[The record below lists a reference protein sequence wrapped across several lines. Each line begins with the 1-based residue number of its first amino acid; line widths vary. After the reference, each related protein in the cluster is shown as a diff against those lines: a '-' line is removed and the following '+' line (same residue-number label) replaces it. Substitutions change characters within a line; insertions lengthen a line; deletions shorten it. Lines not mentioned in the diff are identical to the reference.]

1 MNQLDPTIIRRQIEN
16 LKVSFPDLAGDDES
30 WQVSLESET
39 DLSELLTNII
49 RKIDDSKAL
58 VIGTKDRFEE
68 LEQRK
73 ARFEHRIDALRQ
85 LAFKLMQSAEV
96 TKLELPEATL
106 SLRNG
111 AQQLV
116 GEADAASLPDDLCKV
131 SRSIDRTKVKEA
143 LKAGKDVPGFSLSN
157 AAPSLSIRVK

>member
-1 MNQLDPTIIRRQIEN
+1 MELNPNAIRQQIEN
-16 LKVSFPDLAGDDES
+16 LKVSFPDLIEDDES
-30 WQVSLESET
+30 WQMSLESET
-39 DLSELLTNII
+39 DLAELMTNLV
-49 RKIDDSKAL
+49 RKIEDAKAL

-68 LEQRK
+68 LEKRK

-85 LAFKLMQSAEV
+85 LAFKLMQAAEV
-96 TKLELPEATL
+96 NKLELPEATL

-116 GEADAASLPDDLCKV
+116 GEADPTAMPDELCKV
-131 SRSIDRTKVKEA
+131 SRTIDRTKVKEA
-143 LKAGKDVPGFSLSN
+143 IKAGKDVPGFTLSN